1 MAELSRYQ
9 KNREHFLSYQRE
21 YYQKNKAAIA
31 DYNAMYFQTRT
42 KYIRPSRAKPK
53 YKTAVKETKIPK
65 CKEKIFVEPK
75 PVPPPPP
82 SLGAVAI
89 LPGILLDWNAL

>member
-1 MAELSRYQ
+1 MELTRYQ
-9 KNREHFLSYQRE
+9 KDREHFLAYRRE
-21 YYQKNKAAIA
+21 YYKKNKAAIA
-31 DYNAMYFQTRT
+31 DYNAMYFQIKT
-42 KYIRPSRAKPK
+42 KHTRPSRAKPK

-75 PVPPPPP
+75 PMPPPPPP